1 MEAGGDGLLTAVER
15 KAYQLDPSRW
25 VDAPRVT
32 QFVLVDPQND
42 LEIDTQS
49 SLGAGGFGRVLK
61 ALFKRG
67 GGSTGAHEHVTVAVK
82 MLFASTK
89 VTDDL
94 LKTFYVEAYQ
104 LSQLVHPNVVHLYG
118 SCCRPPHLC
127 LVQELAELGRCAPTG
142 PKRSAFSH
150 RPTRARQ
157 RTGKATARRSSC
169 SWSWSAG
176 SLGGPLSRWH
186 GSWDAACSVL
196 FSQPRSAL
204 VPHTPPPP

>member
-1 MEAGGDGLLTAVER
+1 
-15 KAYQLDPSRW
+15 
-25 VDAPRVT
+25 VT
-32 QFVLVDPQND
+32 QFVLVDPQHD

-67 GGSTGAHEHVTVAVK
+67 GGSTGAFEHVTVAVK

-127 LVQELAELGRCAPTG
+127 LVQELAELGRCATQALAPCT
-142 PKRSAFSH
+142 PPH
-150 RPTRARQ
+150 RHTRAPQ
-157 RTGKATARRSSC
+157 RAGKATPRRGDRVWSVCVAQLGAAVLGVGTTGVGTRGAPRGLSSP
-169 SWSWSAG
+169 A
-176 SLGGPLSRWH
+176 
-186 GSWDAACSVL
+186 
-196 FSQPRSAL
+196 
-204 VPHTPPPP
+204 